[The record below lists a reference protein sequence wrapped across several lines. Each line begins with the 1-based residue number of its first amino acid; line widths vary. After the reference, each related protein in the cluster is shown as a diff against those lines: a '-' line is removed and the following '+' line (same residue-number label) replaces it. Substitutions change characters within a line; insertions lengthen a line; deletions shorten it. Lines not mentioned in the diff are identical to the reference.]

1 MQTESFE
8 VVAMDSSKVS
18 KQTLI
23 SSAVN
28 NVGVNYKPCNVMKP
42 TQVHSPE
49 WPFKTFKPF
58 AFELLPH

>member
-28 NVGVNYKPCNVMKP
+28 NVGVNYKPCNDNE
-42 TQVHSPE
+42 TNSS
-49 WPFKTFKPF
+49 
-58 AFELLPH
+58 AFPRMALQNF